1 VPKTNDAIRL
11 LSLEAENFHRLRVA
25 KIRLDD
31 EGKLIR
37 VTGENA
43 AGKTTL
49 LRAVMAL
56 FGGDGAVRPDA
67 IREGADGGWVRGEL
81 NNGFTLTRKFTERNP
96 KGYLTIEGPG
106 LTEGSRAKYK
116 QSDVSGWLGDISFD
130 LLALFRLKPRDL
142 RDTLLSLAKDPD
154 LRGKLDDIAAER
166 EQTKQDRTPFLSVK
180 QRAERT
186 PKPTGERPEPVD
198 VSGEMERLKKLR
210 EQERERNAASEA
222 MEDASE
228 ALAEA
233 AGEMEEHRR
242 YIAELASQL
251 VEAKAQLP
259 RLEKAVKQAEADE
272 SEAGEVLGLMSPV
285 DADIAAC
292 ERRISEA
299 DQIRRAL
306 APWDEWER
314 LQGEAKEAAAKA
326 KKLTDDLAELDA
338 IERKLLAESGIP
350 VDGISFAPDG
360 AVLLNERD
368 LAVASGSEKIRMA
381 FRVAVAAN
389 SRLKAVLVDEGNDLG
404 LDGLKELD
412 ALCHETGIQGFLC
425 RIGLEGPGEIV
436 VEDGEARNRDAG
448 DEAQETLEF

>member
-1 VPKTNDAIRL
+1 MPKTNDAIRL

-81 NNGFTLTRKFTERNP
+81 NNGFTLTRKFTEKNP

-106 LTEGSRAKYK
+106 LMEGTRTKYK

-142 RDTLLSLAKDPD
+142 RDTLLSLAKDPE
-154 LRGKLDDIAAER
+154 LRSKLDGIAADRER
-166 EQTKQDRTPFLSVK
+166 IREERTPFLSVK

-198 VSGEMERLKKLR
+198 VSGEMAK
-210 EQERERNAASEA
+210 
-222 MEDASE
+222 
-228 ALAEA
+228 LAELEAEAERYREARDSGDA
-233 AGEMEEHRR
+233 AMDAANDATEDLKETEEEIRR
-242 YIAELASQL
+242 LEEQLKDAKDRRMLEVDRMKLLGLAA
-251 VEAKAQLP
+251 AKA
-259 RLEKAVKQAEADE
+259 KD
-272 SEAGEVLGLMSPV
+272 
-285 DADIAAC
+285 DADKLTDPRDQIATVRA
-292 ERRISEA
+292 RISEA

-306 APWDEWER
+306 APWDAWER
-314 LQGEAKEAAAKA
+314 IQTEAKEATSKA
-326 KKLTDDLAELDA
+326 KKLTDALASLDA
-338 IERKLLAESGIP
+338 QEKELLAESGIP

-360 AVLLNERD
+360 AVLLNNRD
-368 LAVASGSEKIRMA
+368 LAVASGFERIRMA

-448 DEAQETLEF
+448 DEAQETLDF

>member
-1 VPKTNDAIRL
+1 MGQTNDAIRL
-11 LSLEAENFHRLRVA
+11 LSLEAENFHRLRLA
-25 KIRLDD
+25 KVRLDD
-31 EGKLIR
+31 TGKLIL

-81 NNGFTLTRKFTERNP
+81 NNGFTLTRKFTEANP

-106 LTEGSRAKYK
+106 LIEGSRTKYK

-154 LRGKLDDIAAER
+154 LRGKLDEIAFQR
-166 EQTKQDRTPFLSVK
+166 DLTKQERTPFLSVK

-210 EQERERNAASEA
+210 EQEREGNAALEALETA
-222 MEDASE
+222 MEARDDAAGMVDE
-228 ALAEA
+228 QREHIAEIERQLAEA
-233 AGEMEEHRR
+233 KDA
-242 YIAELASQL
+242 
-251 VEAKAQLP
+251 LP
-259 RLEKAVKQAEADE
+259 RLEKAVKLAEADAA
-272 SEAGEVLGLMSPV
+272 EAKEALDLMPPV
-285 DADIAAC
+285 GADISAC

-299 DQIRRAL
+299 DQVRRAL

-314 LQGEAKEAAAKA
+314 LQGEAKEAKREAE
-326 KKLTDDLAELDA
+326 KLTKALAALDA
-338 IERKLLAESGIP
+338 TERKLLAESGIP

-360 AVLLNERD
+360 AVLLNGRD

-404 LDGLKELD
+404 LDGLRELD

-448 DEAQETLEF
+448 DEAQETLDF

>member
-233 AGEMEEHRR
+233 AGELEEHRR

-272 SEAGEVLGLMSPV
+272 SEAMEVLGLVSPV

-314 LQGEAKEAAAKA
+314 LQAEAKDAAAKA
-326 KKLTDDLAELDA
+326 KKLTDALAELDA
-338 IERKLLAESGIP
+338 TERKLLAASGIP